1 MRIRSDPEHH
11 RVMTHMDPA
20 PTAAASRPSNG
31 GAMRRLAIR
40 FGPLA
45 RPLAGSRWF
54 PLWAILGHVGR
65 RSGRA
70 YETPVVARPAPD
82 GFLIPLPF
90 GPSTQ
95 WAQNLL
101 AAGRGHLRH
110 AGRSFAIDRPEIID
124 LETADAHLPVLIRMA
139 SRRFGIRH
147 YVRVRTTEA

>member
-1 MRIRSDPEHH
+1 M
-11 RVMTHMDPA
+11 
-20 PTAAASRPSNG
+20 
-31 GAMRRLAIR
+31 MRRLAIR

-54 PLWAILGHVGR
+54 PLWATLGHVGR

-70 YETPVVARPAPD
+70 YETPVVARPTPD

-101 AAGRGHLRH
+101 ATGRGELRQ
-110 AGRSFAIDRPEIID
+110 AGRSFAIDRPEII
-124 LETADAHLPVLIRMA
+124 EREAADAFLPWLIRVA
-139 SRRFGIRH
+139 SRRFGIRQ
-147 YVRVRTTEA
+147 YVRVRVSLP